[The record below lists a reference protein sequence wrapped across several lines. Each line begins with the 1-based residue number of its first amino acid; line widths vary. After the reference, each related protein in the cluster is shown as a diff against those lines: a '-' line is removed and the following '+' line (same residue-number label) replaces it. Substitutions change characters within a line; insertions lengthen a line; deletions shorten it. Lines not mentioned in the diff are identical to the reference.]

1 MRTSA
6 HADRLP
12 PACGARSYRN
22 VLMATATE
30 TTAEF
35 SVVLDVPEDVAD
47 RLNHF
52 LDSEPTAAAHSADIP
67 VSLEVKK
74 DGATLTVDGVALPT
88 AVSTLPTVVEA
99 YKSFDN
105 VNFYKTSEV
114 SQMLVTDTPKKI
126 CRSSRSLPTDS
137 RHPLPTS
144 GSECGGSAAAPEEV
158 KEVAL
163 ELEALRSGSIKPD
176 FKVIELEEEKW
187 VAVDDEEAAAAAPAA
202 SAAAAAP
209 TGVIKLSLSTGG

>member
-1 MRTSA
+1 
-6 HADRLP
+6 
-12 PACGARSYRN
+12 
-22 VLMATATE
+22 MATATE

-114 SQMLVTDTPKKI
+114 SQMLVARHTKEDLPQQQELADGLTP
-126 CRSSRSLPTDS
+126 
-137 RHPLPTS
+137 
-144 GSECGGSAAAPEEV
+144 
-158 KEVAL
+158 
-163 ELEALRSGSIKPD
+163 
-176 FKVIELEEEKW
+176 
-187 VAVDDEEAAAAAPAA
+187 PAA
-202 SAAAAAP
+202 NIRKRMWRKRP
-209 TGVIKLSLSTGG
+209 RR